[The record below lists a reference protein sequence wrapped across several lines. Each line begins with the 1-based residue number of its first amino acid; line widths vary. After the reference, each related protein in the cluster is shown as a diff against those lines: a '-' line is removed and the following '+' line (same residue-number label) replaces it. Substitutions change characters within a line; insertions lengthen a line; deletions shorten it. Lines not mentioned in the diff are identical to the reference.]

1 MVGKY
6 ILYAED
12 DLDDQELLTEM
23 LHQVDGG
30 LKLVCVG
37 DGYDVLHYL
46 ENLSHGSNFP
56 CIIILDI
63 NMPSLGGMETLKIL
77 KHHEKYSK
85 IPVIMFSTSNSQKD
99 MEHAQEYGANEF
111 ITKPVKPDHLESIA
125 NKFAAYCNVV
135 PQKTIWPLG
144 NPKPVVGNGICSTPE
159 INVSCRRFNLQT

>member
-23 LHQVDGG
+23 LQQVDGG

-37 DGYDVLHYL
+37 DGYDVLQHL
-46 ENLSHGSNFP
+46 ESLTPGSDYP

-63 NMPSLGGMETLKIL
+63 NMPALDGMQTLKIL
-77 KHHEKYSK
+77 RNHHKYGK
-85 IPVIMFSTSNSQKD
+85 IPVVIFSTSNSQKD
-99 MEHAQEYGANEF
+99 RDQAAELGANEF
-111 ITKPVKPDHLESIA
+111 ITKPVKPDHLETIA

-135 PQKTIWPLG
+135 PQKMI
-144 NPKPVVGNGICSTPE
+144 
-159 INVSCRRFNLQT
+159 